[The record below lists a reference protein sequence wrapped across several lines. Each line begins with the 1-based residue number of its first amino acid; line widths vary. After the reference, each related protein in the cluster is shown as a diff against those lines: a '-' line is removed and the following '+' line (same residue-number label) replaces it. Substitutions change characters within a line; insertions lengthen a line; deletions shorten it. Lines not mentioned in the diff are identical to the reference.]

1 MAQNITSTNDTRM
14 CKRVIYE
21 HTRTVQSVFLVP
33 IDAKERELEFEFN
46 DGDTELRYRVGAKG
60 PGISMP
66 RVSLE
71 DDDEE
76 YRPHNKWCETEKVNQ
91 DDAKLDDKTFT
102 AQVGKDLAEVEKK
115 SKATPMVGEKR
126 VRNESTL

>member
-21 HTRTVQSVFLVP
+21 HSRTVQSVFLVP

-46 DGDTELRYRVGAKG
+46 DGDTELHYRVDAKG

-76 YRPHNKWCETEKVNQ
+76 YRPCNKWCKTEKVNQ
-91 DDAKLDDKTFT
+91 DDAKLDDKTFK
-102 AQVGKDLAEVEKK
+102 AQVGKDLTEVEKE
-115 SKATPMVGEKR
+115 SKNPTVGEKR
-126 VRNESTL
+126 VRNESTF

>member
-1 MAQNITSTNDTRM
+1 MAQNITTTNDTRM

-46 DGDTELRYRVGAKG
+46 DGDTELHYRADAKG
-60 PGISMP
+60 PEISMP

-76 YRPHNKWCETEKVNQ
+76 YRPNNKWCVTEKVNQ
-91 DDAKLDDKTFT
+91 GDALPRCPHPDCSPRRWLPWLPC
-102 AQVGKDLAEVEKK
+102 VSV
-115 SKATPMVGEKR
+115 SM
-126 VRNESTL
+126 